1 MTQLKKWTWD
11 LNRVIKRRKMAKKYT
26 KKCLSSLSIKKTQ
39 SKGDFISHL
48 AEWPRSPK
56 QLTTNVGKAT
66 EKEQLS
72 FTVGNK
78 MVYLFW
84 KTKWTLFSRLN
95 PQKSSKLK

>member
-1 MTQLKKWTWD
+1 MTQLKNGPGIWIE
-11 LNRVIKRRKMAKKYT
+11 LLKRRKMAKKYT

-78 MVYLFW
+78 MV
-84 KTKWTLFSRLN
+84 
-95 PQKSSKLK
+95 